1 MKIYLVNLENIF
13 HFHEHFGYLLWIYNF
28 HQIFHHLF
36 LYLIIFVNK
45 NRENNKIKDKL
56 LGKNPI
62 YEAIKLIGD
71 NAVISEDFKNIFKFE
86 EKNKEEEDEKEQ
98 KKIKDRKNLTINKI
112 TTLFIFY
119 LRLIFEKILK
129 DDFKEY
135 QIHLGKELKENIEKY
150 FIKENDYIIKK
161 NTFKTAI
168 IIFISVY
175 LYKEKDK
182 ENKIKKNN
190 NNIVNYFNI
199 KDIWFDIPMNKPEFR
214 KELKSIKNLNIQINQ
229 ILNVYKS
236 LYDENDKNVIEEVEE
251 EIKTRKKDEEKI
263 EESIKNDEIN
273 ENEENDDENIIKPT
287 IIEQN
292 KNNNE
297 PSEEE
302 EEEDEELAKPDDD
315 DRD

>member
-1 MKIYLVNLENIF
+1 MIYL
-13 HFHEHFGYLLWIYNF
+13 
-28 HQIFHHLF
+28 F
-36 LYLIIFVNK
+36 LDIINDFMQLIIFVNK